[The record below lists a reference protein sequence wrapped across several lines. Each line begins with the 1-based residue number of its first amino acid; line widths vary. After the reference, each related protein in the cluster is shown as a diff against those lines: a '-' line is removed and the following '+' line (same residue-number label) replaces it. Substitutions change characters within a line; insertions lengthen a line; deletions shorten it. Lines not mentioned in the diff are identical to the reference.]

1 MGGIRL
7 CSLSDSDVDDMARI
21 LSEFDSSEQSIFE
34 VEFQVA
40 NAPSEFSI
48 RLGTSYDDSAFPA
61 CLFCHIKNTG
71 DGQNANAYI
80 YSKTL
85 WSPTG
90 TPAAQLTLNTWHK
103 LRMQLDTKSQ
113 VHKIFLDGTLIATQ
127 TNSTIYDIEVSGP
140 MLFAWGADC
149 YIRALRY
156 RKGT

>member
-1 MGGIRL
+1 MINFSSLTGLQIPEGKVTTLTINGSPIWTTEKWEIEWKYSGSYPPTKNWYRDGPVINDTSMGGIRL

-71 DGQNANAYI
+71 DG
-80 YSKTL
+80 
-85 WSPTG
+85 
-90 TPAAQLTLNTWHK
+90 
-103 LRMQLDTKSQ
+103 
-113 VHKIFLDGTLIATQ
+113 
-127 TNSTIYDIEVSGP
+127 
-140 MLFAWGADC
+140 
-149 YIRALRY
+149 
-156 RKGT
+156 